1 MLEAGTPESALNAR
15 PARQLTLRAILAG
28 ALLGGLLSLSNLYVA
43 LQTGWSIGV
52 SITAGL
58 AAFAIFAVLTRLRIV
73 REPFGL
79 LENNAMQSV
88 ASAAGYMT
96 GGGTVAAIP
105 ALMMLTGNP
114 LPGWQMFFWISTI
127 AMLGVVMAIPL
138 KQQLIDVEQLRFPT
152 GLAAAETL
160 KALHGGAGNV
170 GQRPLAI
177 ATVVGALVGFFRRA
191 HASWMPFNLPEQ
203 IAFQTSRWRL
213 VIANRGL
220 ADYTLQFDTS
230 LVLLAAGAIM
240 GWRTA
245 WSMMVGAIAN
255 YAICAPW
262 LMEHGY
268 IVGGGYKNIISWSVW
283 VGSAMILT
291 SGLLS
296 FGFQWRTVLRAFQT
310 LHNAVKGGPV
320 NAADVPMSWFAIGLA
335 ILGPIVVFLQAYLFG
350 IPWWCGFLA
359 LCLSFFIAIVAAR
372 ATGETDNTPSGAL
385 GKITQITFG
394 VLRPADVT
402 TNLMTANVTAGVGLH
417 AADLLTDLKSGWV
430 LKADPRQQFLAQFFG
445 VVAGSAFVVPA
456 YRLLIPDASVLE
468 DGTWPA
474 PAAQTWKATAA
485 MLANGVESLN
495 EAQRWALLVG
505 ALVGIALVLA
515 ERAFPKARAY
525 IPSATALGFAFTT
538 PGYNTISMFLGGF
551 IALLASR
558 RWGTERAE
566 GVMTPASSGLIA
578 SESLMSVFIAIL
590 AALGVL
596 SKVG

>member
-1 MLEAGTPESALNAR
+1 M
-15 PARQLTLRAILAG
+15 
-28 ALLGGLLSLSNLYVA
+28 LGGLLSLSNLYVA

-58 AAFAIFAVLTRLRIV
+58 AAFGIFGVLTRLRIV

-105 ALMMLTGNP
+105 ALMMLTGHA
-114 LPGWQMFFWISTI
+114 LPGPQMFFWIATI

-160 KALHGGAGNV
+160 RALHGGDGNV
-170 GQRPLAI
+170 GQRPLLI
-177 ATVVGALVGFFRRA
+177 STIVGALVGFFRRA
-191 HASWMPFNLPEQ
+191 HASWVPFNLPEQ
-203 IAFQTSRWRL
+203 IALQTSHWQV
-213 VIANRGL
+213 VIRGRAL
-220 ADYTLQFDTS
+220 ASYTLQFDTS

-245 WSMMVGAIAN
+245 WSMLLGAIVN
-255 YAICAPW
+255 FAICAPW
-262 LMEHGY
+262 LMDAGY
-268 IVGGGYKNIISWSVW
+268 ITSGGYRGIVGWSVW
-283 VGSAMILT
+283 FGSPMILT

-296 FGFQWRTVLRAFQT
+296 FAFQWRTVARAFQT
-310 LHNAVKGGPV
+310 LQKAFTPGGQ
-320 NAADVPMSWFAIGLA
+320 AAAADSPDVPMSWFVMGIA
-335 ILGPIVVFLQAYLFG
+335 ILGPAVVFLQAYLFA
-350 IPWWCGFLA
+350 IPWWCGVIA

-394 VLRPADVT
+394 ALRPADVT

-445 VVAGSAFVVPA
+445 VAAGSAFVVPA

-485 MLANGVESLN
+485 LLANGVHSLN
-495 EAQRWALLVG
+495 ESQRWAIGVG
-505 ALVGIALVLA
+505 AVLGIVLVLA
-515 ERAFPKARAY
+515 ERAFPKAKSY

-538 PGYNTISMFLGGF
+538 PGSNSISMFLGGL
-551 IALLASR
+551 IAIVFSR
-558 RWGTERAE
+558 AWGATRAE
-566 GVMTPASSGLIA
+566 KVMIPASSGLIA

-590 AALGVL
+590 AALGIL
-596 SKVG
+596 SKVA

>member
-1 MLEAGTPESALNAR
+1 MSTASAAPR
-15 PARQLTLRAILAG
+15 RQLTLRAIVAG

-58 AAFAIFAVLTRLRIV
+58 AAFGIFGLLTRLRIV

-105 ALMMLTGNP
+105 ALMMLTGHA
-114 LPGWQMFFWISTI
+114 LPGPEMFIWIATI
-127 AMLGVVMAIPL
+127 ALLGVVMAIPL
-138 KQQLIDVEQLRFPT
+138 KQQLIDVEQLRFPS
-152 GLAAAETL
+152 GVAAAETL
-160 KALHGGAGNV
+160 NALHGGDGNQ
-170 GQRPLAI
+170 GQRPLLI
-177 ATVVGALVGFFRRA
+177 STIVGALVGFFRRA
-191 HASWMPFNLPEQ
+191 HADWVPFNLPEQ
-203 IAFQTSRWRL
+203 ISAQTSRWRVVL
-213 VIANRGL
+213 HDRGL
-220 ADYTLQFDTS
+220 AAYTLQLDTS

-245 WSMMVGAIAN
+245 WSMMLGAIVN
-255 YAICAPW
+255 YAVCAPW
-262 LMEHGY
+262 LMDLGFIKGLGY
-268 IVGGGYKNIISWSVW
+268 RGIVGWSVW
-283 VGSAMILT
+283 LGSPMILT

-296 FGFQWRTVLRAFQT
+296 FAFQWRTLVRAFGT
-310 LHNAVKGGPV
+310 MKRSFSG
-320 NAADVPMSWFAIGLA
+320 AAPAGDGKDVPMSWFAVGIA
-335 ILGPIVVFLQAYLFG
+335 ILGPAVVFLQAWLFD
-350 IPWWCGFLA
+350 IPWWCGIIA
-359 LCLSFFIAIVAAR
+359 LGLSFFIAIVAAR

-394 VLRPADVT
+394 ALRPADVT

-445 VVAGSAFVVPA
+445 VIAGSAFVVPA
-456 YRLLIPDASVLE
+456 YRLLIPDPSVLE

-485 MLANGVESLN
+485 LLANGVHSLDD
-495 EAQRWALLVG
+495 AQRWAIAVG
-505 ALVGIALVLA
+505 AVLGVVLVLA
-515 ERAFPKARAY
+515 ERVFPNAKAY

-538 PGYNTISMFLGGF
+538 PGSNSISMFLGGV
-551 IALLASR
+551 IALVASR
-558 RWGTERAE
+558 AWGAARAE
-566 GVMTPASSGLIA
+566 KSLIPASSGLIA
-578 SESLMSVFIAIL
+578 SESLMSVVIAIL
-590 AALGVL
+590 AALGIL
-596 SKVG
+596 SKVA